1 MRVVRTVAALRE
13 ALAEAGAPATRNLAA
28 SRPVTVGLVP
38 TMGALHEGH
47 LSLLRAAR
55 SAHDLVVLTIFVNP
69 TQFNEASD
77 LAAYP
82 RQEAADLALAET
94 VGTDLVFAPT
104 ADEMYPAEFSTT
116 VHVTGPLT
124 DTLEGAS
131 RSSSH
136 FDGVATVVSKLL
148 LAALPDAA
156 YFGQKDA
163 QQLLVIRRVVRDL
176 TIPVDIIA
184 CPTSREPDG
193 LARSSRN
200 VRLTPTDRD
209 RAAAIPRA
217 LEAVRDA
224 VAAGVVGVDELRERA
239 REVLAVG
246 AIHPEYLAFVEPETL
261 HPVRMIEGEVL
272 CALAARVGDVRL
284 IDNVVLEP
292 SAAP

>member
-13 ALAEAGAPATRNLAA
+13 ALAEVGAPVTRNLATGRSA
-28 SRPVTVGLVP
+28 SVGLVP

-55 SAHDLVVLTIFVNP
+55 SAHDVVVLTIFVNP
-69 TQFNEASD
+69 TQFNEATD

-82 RQEAADLALAET
+82 RQEATDLALAET
-94 VGTDLVFAPT
+94 VGTDLVFAPN
-104 ADEMYPAEFSTT
+104 AKEMYPAAFATT

-124 DTLEGAS
+124 ETLEGAS

-148 LAALPDAA
+148 LAVLPDAA

-163 QQLLVIRRVVRDL
+163 QQLLVIRRAVHDL
-176 TIPVDIIA
+176 TIPVEIVA
-184 CPTSREPDG
+184 CATSREPDG

-217 LEAVRDA
+217 LDTVRAA
-224 VAAGVVGVDELRERA
+224 VAAGVLEVDELRERA
-239 REVLAVG
+239 RAVLAVG

-261 HPVRMIEGEVL
+261 QPVRMIEGEVL

-292 SAAP
+292 PTAP